1 MGCARLDYGAGGKA
15 LNAAVRSAACRN
27 ANRLAGLA
35 VEPDNWCALS
45 LYDIK

>member
-1 MGCARLDYGAGGKA
+1 MGCARLDYGAAGKA

-35 VEPDNWCALS
+35 VEPDNCDTFS
-45 LYDIK
+45 FYVIK

>member
-1 MGCARLDYGAGGKA
+1 MGCARLDYGAARKA

-35 VEPDNWCALS
+35 VEPDNCDTFS
-45 LYDIK
+45 FYVIK